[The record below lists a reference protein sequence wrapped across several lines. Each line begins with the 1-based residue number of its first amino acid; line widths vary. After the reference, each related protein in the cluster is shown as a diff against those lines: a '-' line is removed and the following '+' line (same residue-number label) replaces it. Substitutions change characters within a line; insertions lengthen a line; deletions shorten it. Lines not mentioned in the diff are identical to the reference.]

1 MITFVDAC
9 GGGSPLARHLANEA
23 GNEDVRIVQTPGLIG
38 SSIQDCI
45 AELESLS
52 RGTRAKKPIVH
63 VIASPQ
69 IDFCEAQWEAYWY
82 EFEEEFGTAG
92 HPFLEVEHLKF
103 GAGGRTVRHRH
114 RLYLRIGVDGKA
126 VNLSHSAAR
135 AEKLSRIAEFMVGEP
150 IVAGRFNRAV
160 IAALRRQGRLD
171 IVEFLEAAGLDSTHR
186 PVAVARAERQQAER
200 LEDIAPDEI
209 WKRAWLA
216 WARSSDGPGLVRALA
231 DEGLTLA
238 AGEKG
243 PVIVTPA
250 GAVTSLRRAVT
261 NGAAQARANRVRKRE
276 IDARLGGLALPNVAT
291 SPVPQLNA
299 LDRSSNGVVGSSRR
313 PAPWTAAPDP
323 VTNYPGTD
331 HVAEPRLAA
340 QPVDHTSMQ
349 LTAEQQQAIMKFS
362 DALAGEAARLATRLR
377 QDAEFAARSHLEHL
391 RAKAEQKRI
400 HDQQVRHALDVVR
413 ETLNLAADLDSP
425 AVGPVSWRS
434 IVKAEIAGLP
444 HELGEI
450 IRWVQ
455 REHAGRNTIHL
466 TTREVVRTSAR
477 WATSTGE
484 SAASTAIMVA
494 HARSAGWDAVQI
506 GGGTP
511 EWRCFAARRMTRA
524 GLRVSNPEL
533 QAVVRDEAERIERP
547 KRLVAAWEAARRMT
561 SEEPDDRFARER
573 FMTILRLCR
582 ENPLVRELMPRRQ
595 RVVFDHDIAELRKR
609 EWLLADTGFELHE
622 FEDYALGWSARKTS
636 THAPSPSGFG
646 R

>member
-1 MITFVDAC
+1 MITMVDTC
-9 GGGSPLARHLANEA
+9 PGGLRLARHLANEA
-23 GNEDVRIVQTPGLIG
+23 GNEDVRIVQAQGLV
-38 SSIQDCI
+38 SVSIDDCV
-45 AELESLS
+45 AELEALAH
-52 RGTRAKKPIVH
+52 GAHAEKPIVH
-63 VIASPQ
+63 AIASPQ
-69 IDFCEAQWEAYWY
+69 FDFRPAQWEAYWT
-82 EFEEEFGTAG
+82 EFEDEFGMQG

-103 GAGGRTVRHRH
+103 GAGGRTARHRH

-150 IVAGRFNRAV
+150 VVAGRFNRAV

-171 IVEFLEAAGLDSTHR
+171 IVEFLEAAGLDSTQR
-186 PVAVARAERQQAER
+186 PVAVDRAERQQAER
-200 LEDIAPDEI
+200 LGDIAPDEI
-209 WKRAWLA
+209 WQRAWLA
-216 WARSSDGPGLVRALA
+216 WARTSDGPGLVRALA
-231 DEGLTLA
+231 DQGLTLA

-276 IDARLGGLALPNVAT
+276 IDARLGGLALPDAAT
-291 SPVPQLNA
+291 SPVPQPST
-299 LDRSSNGVVGSSRR
+299 LDRSSNVIVGSRRR
-313 PAPWTAAPDP
+313 PAPWEAASDP
-323 VTNYPGTD
+323 VTNHQRAD
-331 HVAEPRLAA
+331 HVDELSSAA
-340 QPVDHTSMQ
+340 APVDRTPMQ
-349 LTAEQQQAIMKFS
+349 LTPEQQQAITKFS
-362 DALAGEAARLATRLR
+362 EALAGEAARLATQLR

-391 RAKAEQKRI
+391 RARAKQKHI

-455 REHAGRNTIHL
+455 REDAGRNTIHL

-506 GGGTP
+506 SGGTP

-533 QAVVRDEAERIERP
+533 QAVVRDEAEQIERP

-561 SEEPDDRFARER
+561 SEEPDDRFVRER

-582 ENPLVRELMPRRQ
+582 ENPLVRELMPRHQ

-622 FEDYALGWSARKTS
+622 FEDYALGWSAQKTS
-636 THAPSPSGFG
+636 TPTPAPSGFG

>member
-1 MITFVDAC
+1 MITIVDAC
-9 GGGSPLARHLANEA
+9 PGGLRLARHLANQS
-23 GNEDVRIVQTPGLIG
+23 GNEEVRIAQTQGLIG
-38 SSIQDCI
+38 VSIEDCV
-45 AELESLS
+45 AELGALAHGA
-52 RGTRAKKPIVH
+52 RTDKPIVH
-63 VIASPQ
+63 AIASPQ
-69 IDFCEAQWEAYWY
+69 FDFRAAQWEAYWS
-82 EFEEEFGTAG
+82 EFEDEFGMAG

-103 GAGGRTVRHRH
+103 GAGGRTARHRH

-135 AEKLSRIAEFMVGEP
+135 AEKLSRIAEFMAGEP
-150 IVAGRFNRAV
+150 VVAGRFNRAV

-186 PVAVARAERQQAER
+186 PVAADRAERQQAER

-231 DEGLTLA
+231 DEGLMLA

-243 PVIVTPA
+243 PVIITPA
-250 GAVTSLRRAVT
+250 GAVTSLRRAVA
-261 NGAAQARANRVRKRE
+261 NGAAQVRANRVRKRE
-276 IDARLGGLALPNVAT
+276 IDARLGGLALPGAAT
-291 SPVPQLNA
+291 LPARQVSV
-299 LDRSSNGVVGSSRR
+299 LDRRSNGVVGSPRR
-313 PAPWTAAPDP
+313 AAPPFAASDP
-323 VTNYPGTD
+323 VANHQRTD
-331 HVAEPRLAA
+331 HVAELRPAA

-391 RAKAEQKRI
+391 RARAEQKRI

-413 ETLNLAADLDSP
+413 ETLSLAADLDSP

-444 HELGEI
+444 HELGAI

-455 REHAGRNTIHL
+455 REDAGKNTIHL
-466 TTREVVRTSAR
+466 MTREVVRTSAR

-494 HARSAGWDAVQI
+494 HAKLAGWDAVQTS
-506 GGGTP
+506 GGTP

-524 GLRVSNPEL
+524 GLKVSNPEL
-533 QAVVRDEAERIERP
+533 QAVVRGEAERIERP

-622 FEDYALGWSARKTS
+622 FEDCALGWSARKTS